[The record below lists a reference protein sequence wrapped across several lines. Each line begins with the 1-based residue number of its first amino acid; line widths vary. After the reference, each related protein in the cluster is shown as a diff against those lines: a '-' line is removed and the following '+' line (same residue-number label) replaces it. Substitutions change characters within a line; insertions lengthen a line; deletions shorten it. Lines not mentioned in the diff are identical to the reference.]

1 MQKQREMNY
10 ELIRIRFVEIFEE
23 YLNLTTQKSAL
34 TKMKEIVNE
43 YDEVVE
49 ILDETLNCSIG
60 IMDAL
65 TKGEIKDKKE
75 EESVINNILKE
86 LKEKNYLGGE

>member
-10 ELIRIRFVEIFEE
+10 ELIRIRFIELFEE
-23 YLNLTTQKSAL
+23 YLNLETQKSAL
-34 TKMKEIVNE
+34 AKMKEIVNE
-43 YDEVVE
+43 YEAVVE
-49 ILDETLNCSIG
+49 MLDETLNCSIG

-65 TKGEIKDKKE
+65 NKGEIKDKKE
-75 EESVINNILKE
+75 EELLINEILKE